1 MKWKNPAL
9 GSCWPSSSE
18 TRNSASDKK
27 VNAKL
32 KAAAPPR
39 PPRATR
45 RARLITAAFLA
56 CRSLEYTPA
65 RRRRQRRRRS
75 RVDRLRGG
83 RRVPGTVRHGAG
95 AVRGPVG
102 GPVGDRRPVAA
113 EAAEAG
119 VGGREGRA

>member
-18 TRNSASDKK
+18 MRNSASDKK

-32 KAAAPPR
+32 KAE
-39 PPRATR
+39 
-45 RARLITAAFLA
+45 AFIA

-83 RRVPGTVRHGAG
+83 RRAPGTVRHGAG

-102 GPVGDRRPVAA
+102 GPVGDRRPVAS
-113 EAAEAG
+113 EAAEPG
-119 VGGREGRA
+119 VGGREGRSEGRRGAKA